1 MKILI
6 RLGNQLLSNA
16 LRELLNGEQEGCD
29 LVAFSETEQLC
40 GLPPDGLVVD
50 ARMLTTGETV
60 SLWPGVKLIL
70 IDTGLQEEEIID
82 LLCNFKID
90 GIISTDTD
98 SELFKKALTVVCGGQ
113 AWIDNSTVRALLN
126 RIETTTK
133 VSVKDS
139 LSNKEQAIILHISQ
153 GLTNREIAEKLFISE
168 QTVKAHLSR
177 IFRKCNVKNRAQLV
191 PLAMMFRQPV
201 SN

>member
-6 RLGNQLLSNA
+6 RLGSLLLSTA
-16 LRELLNGEQEGCD
+16 LRELLNRKEENCD
-29 LVAFSETEQLC
+29 LTAFNEEAQFLES
-40 GLPPDGLVVD
+40 PPDGIVVD
-50 ARMLTTGETV
+50 AQTLAGAV
-60 SLWPGVKLIL
+60 SVSQWPDAKLIL
-70 IDTGLQEEEIID
+70 LDTGLPEDEIVD
-82 LLCNFKID
+82 LLCTFKID
-90 GIISTDTD
+90 GVISTDTD
-98 SELFKKALTVVCGGQ
+98 SELFKKALTVVCTGQ
-113 AWIDNSTVRALLN
+113 AWIDNGTVRALLH
-126 RIETTTK
+126 RIEATTK

-153 GLTNREIAEKLFISE
+153 GMTNREIAEKLYISE

>member
-6 RLGNQLLSNA
+6 RLGSLLLSTA
-16 LRELLNGEQEGCD
+16 LRELLNREQGDCGLSAVTEGEQPLEW
-29 LVAFSETEQLC
+29 
-40 GLPPDGLVVD
+40 PPDGIVVD
-50 ARMLTTGETV
+50 AQTLAAGEAV
-60 SLWPGVKLIL
+60 SQWPDAKLIL
-70 IDTGLQEEEIID
+70 IDTGLPEDEIVD
-82 LLCNFKID
+82 LLCAFKID
-90 GIISTDTD
+90 GVISTDTD
-98 SELFKKALTVVCGGQ
+98 SELFRKALTVVCTGQ
-113 AWIDNSTVRALLN
+113 AWIDNGTVRALLH
-126 RIETTTK
+126 RIEATTK

-139 LSNKEQAIILHISQ
+139 LSNKEQTIILHISQ

>member
-6 RLGNQLLSNA
+6 RLGSLLLSTA
-16 LRELLNGEQEGCD
+16 LSELLNRQQDNCDLSAFTEGEQPLE
-29 LVAFSETEQLC
+29 S
-40 GLPPDGLVVD
+40 PPDGIVVD
-50 ARMLTTGETV
+50 AQTLAAGETV
-60 SLWPGVKLIL
+60 AQWPGAKLIL
-70 IDTGLQEEEIID
+70 IDTGLPEEEVVD
-82 LLCNFKID
+82 LLCAFKID
-90 GIISTDTD
+90 GVISTDTD
-98 SELFKKALTVVCGGQ
+98 TELFRKALTVVCTGQ
-113 AWIDNSTVRALLN
+113 AWIDNGTVRALLH
-126 RIETTTK
+126 RIEATTR

>member
-6 RLGNQLLSNA
+6 RLGSILLGTA
-16 LRELLNGEQEGCD
+16 LRDLLNRDQDNCD
-29 LVAFSETEQLC
+29 LVAFTEGEQLRES
-40 GLPPDGLVVD
+40 PPDGIVVD
-50 ARMLTTGETV
+50 AQTLATGETV
-60 SLWPGVKLIL
+60 SQWPDAKLIL
-70 IDTGLQEEEIID
+70 IDTGLPEKEIVD
-82 LLCNFKID
+82 LLCGFKID
-90 GIISTDTD
+90 GVISTDTD
-98 SELFKKALTVVCGGQ
+98 SELFKKALTVVCTGQ
-113 AWIDNSTVRALLN
+113 AWIDNGTVRALLH
-126 RIETTTK
+126 RIEATTK